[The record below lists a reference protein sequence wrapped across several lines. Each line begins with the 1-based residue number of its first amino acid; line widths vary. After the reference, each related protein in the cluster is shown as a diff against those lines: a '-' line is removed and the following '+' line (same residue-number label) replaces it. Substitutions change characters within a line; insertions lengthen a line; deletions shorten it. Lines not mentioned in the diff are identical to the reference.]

1 MKRFGSVI
9 VGLAVFGVSAIPAFA
24 QSTLTPE
31 WARAQEIQALQQP
44 TSPAPHPII
53 QAAAPLVPAS
63 GPVSGAPV
71 GRAGTPSQTARLNQ
85 QSYAVSTA
93 PASAGFGPAID
104 FQSDYPTDRFA
115 PTSPR
120 ASAFAATS
128 RSDLWREGEGYT
140 DRLRVTTHGALRRAD
155 GSPLPPT
162 LHDDSDFAV
171 DGYDVTYTRGW
182 PVARGYTASGLEVS
196 LTPHAGVGV
205 GDEGG
210 SAEAGATLK
219 IGSDIERLVPRGSRA
234 FGQRSRWYVYAAGS
248 GRAVGYNFARNR
260 DGDYLRSGMSQ
271 ERSSSF
277 LGDASVGVAMRRGDM
292 QTSFGVVYRE
302 LKADGIHSGTGIDRE
317 VSEGL
322 VAFQFSIRPE
332 R

>member
-1 MKRFGSVI
+1 MKRFGCVI
-9 VGLAVFGVSAIPAFA
+9 VGLAVFGVSATSAFA

-31 WARAQEIQALQQP
+31 WARAQEIQALKVQV
-44 TSPAPHPII
+44 SPAPTPATH
-53 QAAAPLVPAS
+53 AAAPLVPVS

-71 GRAGTPSQTARLNQ
+71 SGAGTPSQMARLNQ
-85 QSYAVSTA
+85 QSYAVSNA
-93 PASAGFGPAID
+93 PAAADFGPAID
-104 FQSDYPTDRFA
+104 FQSAYPTDRFA
-115 PTSPR
+115 PAAER
-120 ASAFAATS
+120 ASPFAATS
-128 RSDLWREGEGYT
+128 RSDVWREGDGYT
-140 DRLRVTTHGALRRAD
+140 DRLRVTTHGTLRRAD
-155 GSPLPPT
+155 GSPLPAT
-162 LHDDSDFAV
+162 LHDESDFAV
-171 DGYDVTYTRGW
+171 DGYDVSYTRGW

-196 LTPHAGVGV
+196 LTPHAGIGV

-219 IGSDIERLVPRGSRA
+219 IGSDIERLVPRGSSA
-234 FGQRSRWYVYAAGS
+234 FGERSRWYVYAAGS

-260 DGDYLRSGMSQ
+260 DGDYTRSGMSQ
-271 ERSSSF
+271 ERGSSF
-277 LGDASVGVAMRRGDM
+277 LGDASIGVAMRRGDM

-332 R
+332 H